1 MGFQGTRDRV
11 QWWKGLNGN
20 NGTGRVQWDVE
31 TEQRWENG
39 DETVF

>member
-1 MGFQGTRDRV
+1 MGFQGKRDRV